1 MFNLMLVEVEKIKAL
16 PVFKAGKDRDK
27 LVPFLCLETILNKMT
42 VDFTF
47 QARVL
52 KVVL

>member
-1 MFNLMLVEVEKIKAL
+1 MFNLMLVEVEKIKVL

-27 LVPFLCLETILNKMT
+27 LVQFLCLETILNKMT
-42 VDFTF
+42 VDFTC